1 MARTSTIVR
10 LLMRYGPKSPL
21 GWLGVAVLGVFYLI
35 AQPALNSAL
44 GLDLPGLFDADRSA
58 VSTPSQTAS
67 AGGGPSA
74 EDIAASTQTSAEAPP
89 AAAEPDAKADAK
101 ADAAKKAAPPLGKL
115 TRVGDMVFETTA
127 GLRYTRG
134 SAEGHR
140 LKHVMRHA
148 EDDPG
153 RPVHSV
159 FEPGDER
166 AVFAVIDEAYLIA
179 DLEGPPRARK
189 TDERGRTVWIVD
201 MRRPV
206 GYVGGQKGKR
216 KGYPK
221 VNGIKLV
228 LDGRNVITAFPD
240 DVR

>member
-21 GWLGVAVLGVFYLI
+21 GWLGVAVLGVVYLV

-44 GLDLPGLFDADRSA
+44 GLDLPGLLDNDRSA
-58 VSTPSQTAS
+58 VSTPSQAAS
-67 AGGGPSA
+67 PGGGSV
-74 EDIAASTQTSAEAPP
+74 EDITASTQTASAEAPP
-89 AAAEPDAKADAK
+89 AAAERTDAPKAETD
-101 ADAAKKAAPPLGKL
+101 KKAAPPLGKL
-115 TRVGDMVFETTA
+115 TSVGGNVYETTA
-127 GLRYTRG
+127 GLRYAPG

-140 LKHVMRHA
+140 LKHVIRHA
-148 EDDPG
+148 RDDPS

-189 TDERGRTVWIVD
+189 IDERGRTVWIVD